1 MNCEHIAPYL
11 PGVAGGELG
20 EESLRW
26 VDAHLTTCASCRA
39 EAARYH
45 KMSSGLVA
53 LRERGVEPPAFL
65 VDAIVERV
73 ESEHQRRYLP
83 MAPMIP
89 AELVRVVQDNR
100 DAIASVAGVALA
112 AGALYALWRRARSS
126 RPELAV

>member
-1 MNCEHIAPYL
+1 MNCEQIAPYL

-26 VDAHLTTCASCRA
+26 VDAHLQTCESCRV
-39 EAARYH
+39 EAARYRSV
-45 KMSSGLVA
+45 SSGLVA

-65 VDAIVERV
+65 LDAIVERV

-100 DAIASVAGVALA
+100 EAIASAAGVAIA

-126 RPELAV
+126 RPSVAI